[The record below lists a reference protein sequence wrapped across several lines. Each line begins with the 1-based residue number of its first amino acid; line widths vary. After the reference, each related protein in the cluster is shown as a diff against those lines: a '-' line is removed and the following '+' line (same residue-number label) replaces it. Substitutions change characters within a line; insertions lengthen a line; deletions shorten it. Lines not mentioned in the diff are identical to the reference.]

1 MKRSFTIL
9 LLSAFFL
16 ICAAG
21 GLAAAPK
28 GKMTYGTAGSV
39 KTFDPHR
46 VTGFP
51 LGNNYPLVF
60 DTLLFWSP
68 EGKVIPSLAKSY
80 RLVRPGVWE
89 FKLRKGVK
97 FSNGEPVD
105 AHAVKFSLER
115 IVNPKL
121 KSRQISYFRSIDH
134 VEVVDRYT
142 ARLHTKYPD
151 MFIIAPLAQY
161 GQIVPPK
168 YYKSK
173 KLKYLARHPV
183 GSGPYRL
190 KSWKKG
196 VGMVY
201 EANPNYWKPGVPRIK
216 HVVMKVIPEP
226 TTRVSAL
233 AAGDVDLIDAI
244 PPQLIKLVKG
254 NPKLEVIAGPS
265 PRTCMLYPIIKKGTP
280 WADRRVRQ
288 ALNYA
293 MDKNSIVKNVLQG
306 RASVVAT
313 NVGPTS
319 YGFNPDLKP
328 YPYDPAKAKKL
339 LAEAGYPNGFSTEAW
354 VPLGRYMGGKQVA
367 EAIKEMLEQVGI
379 KVNLHVVEYGF
390 VVTKMRA
397 RWKPKIKSF
406 LRFSCR
412 MDSNLH
418 SEGMYAGNIHSRS
431 TWGGVRFKWVDKL
444 IDDARSTVDD
454 AERVKKYRKINAMI
468 HKEAFLGFLYQQHQI
483 AAKKKRVDVKV
494 RADSRLFMHL
504 IGWKPQM

>member
-1 MKRSFTIL
+1 MRKLWIFGALMAVL
-9 LLSAFFL
+9 LMWPPG
-16 ICAAG
+16 AAD
-21 GLAAAPK
+21 AAPK
-28 GKMTYGTAGSV
+28 GKMTIGTAGSV

-46 VTGFP
+46 LTGFP

-60 DTLLFWSP
+60 DNLVLFDSK
-68 EGKVIPSLAKSY
+68 GKLVPHLAKSY
-80 RLVRPGVWE
+80 RLVSPKVWE
-89 FKLRKGVK
+89 FKIRKGIK
-97 FSNGEPVD
+97 FTNGEPVD

-115 IVNPKL
+115 IIKPKL
-121 KSRQISYFRSIDH
+121 KSRQISYFRTIDH

-151 MFIIAPLAQY
+151 MFIIRPLTQY

-168 YYKSK
+168 YYSSHD
-173 KLKYLARHPV
+173 LKYLARHPV
-183 GSGPYRL
+183 GSGPYKL

-201 EANPNYWKPGVPRIK
+201 EAKPNYWQPGVPRIK
-216 HVVMKVIPEP
+216 HGVVKVIPEP

-233 AAGDVDLIDAI
+233 VAGDIDVADAI

-254 NPKLEVIAGPS
+254 NPKLELIAGPS
-265 PRTCMLYPIIKKGTP
+265 PRTCYWIIVIKPGSP

-293 MDKNSIVKNVLQG
+293 FDKDSLVKNVLQG
-306 RASVVAT
+306 RANVVAT

-339 LAEAGYPNGFSTEAW
+339 LAEAGYPNGFSLEMWT
-354 VPLGRYMGGKQVA
+354 PLGRYMAGKQVS
-367 EAIKEMLEQVGI
+367 EAMAEMLEKVGI
-379 KVNLHVVEYGF
+379 KVNLHVVEYGL

-397 RWKPKIKSF
+397 RWKPKVKSF
-406 LRFSCR
+406 LRFACR
-412 MDSNLH
+412 MDLNLH
-418 SEGMYAGNIHSRS
+418 SEGMYAGAIHSRS
-431 TWGGVRFKWVDKL
+431 TWGGYREKWMDKL

-454 AERVKKYRKINAMI
+454 AEREKKYRKINAII
-468 HKEAFLGFLYQQHQI
+468 HKEAILGFLYQQHQI
-483 AAKKKRVDVKV
+483 AAKKKRVDLEV

-504 IGWKPQM
+504 IGWKPQN